1 MPSLRNTPVKLSL
14 VSLVTPLVLADGL
27 DVTFYS
33 AVEDVWF
40 DVEPWFVEQDYRLYD
55 ATGRRLQL
63 VPDESVRPLEDT
75 PTGADELAGLL
86 RVWLPLAGV
95 RVDDPDARTL
105 PELLEL
111 AVGRAGTWEPS
122 ADFPLAR
129 GLGVAFL
136 VVVAVVFAVAIR
148 AAVAG
153 TDEPLPQ
160 VMEALAGVAAV
171 AALLVAAVQVWRGRR
186 WWPWVAAHV
195 VLITVATIVA
205 LLAGDA

>member
-1 MPSLRNTPVKLSL
+1 

-33 AVEDVWF
+33 AVDDVWF

-63 VPDESVRPLEDT
+63 IPDRSVRPLEDA

-95 RVDDPDARTL
+95 ELDQPDRRTL
-105 PELLEL
+105 PELLDL
-111 AVGRAGTWEPS
+111 AVDRAGVWEPP
-122 ADFPLAR
+122 AGPPLPR
-129 GLGVAFL
+129 GAAVALL
-136 VVVAVVFAVAIR
+136 VVVAAVFGAAIS

-153 TDEPLPQ
+153 TDEP
-160 VMEALAGVAAV
+160 ALKVLQAAAGVGAV
-171 AALLVAAVQVWRGRR
+171 AALLVAAVQVWRERR
-186 WWPWVAAHV
+186 WWPWVALHV
-195 VLITVATIVA
+195 VLIAMATVVA
-205 LLAGDA
+205 LLAG

>member
-1 MPSLRNTPVKLSL
+1 MEIVNLPL

-55 ATGRRLQL
+55 ATGRRLRL
-63 VPDESVRPLEDT
+63 VPDQSVRPLEDT

-86 RVWLPLAGV
+86 RVWLPLVGV
-95 RVDDPDARTL
+95 ELDDPDALTL

-111 AVGRAGTWEPS
+111 AVEHAGTWEPS
-122 ADFPLAR
+122 VELPVAR
-129 GLGVAFL
+129 GLGAGFL
-136 VVVAVVFAVAIR
+136 VVVAVVFALVIR

-153 TDEPLPQ
+153 TDEPVPRVIQ
-160 VMEALAGVAAV
+160 AVAGGGAV
-171 AALLVAAVQVWRGRR
+171 AALVVAAVQVWRERR
-186 WWPWVAAHV
+186 WWPWVALNVA
-195 VLITVATIVA
+195 LITVATIVA
-205 LLAGDA
+205 LIADDS